1 MNNLSSVLKRKRKEL
16 GLTLAQVADMMGV
29 SEATVQR
36 WESGNIK
43 SVRYDKI
50 NKLAQVLKVEPSE
63 IMGWNTSKQ
72 EDDKLD
78 KFGADII
85 DLSHMKRIPILG
97 RIRAGMPIYAAENIE
112 GYTLTD
118 LNGGA
123 EYFGLRITGDSMN
136 AARIHEGDIVIVRRQ
151 DIVEN
156 GQIAVV
162 LIDGQDATLKRFSR
176 DGNIVTLMPQST
188 NPKNKALTYNLK
200 NSSVKI
206 LGLVVRVE
214 FEPM

>member
-1 MNNLSSVLKRKRKEL
+1 MDELKNKEIFSQNLRSLMNKNNKDRNQICDDL
-16 GLTLAQVADMMGV
+16 GLKYTTFTDWVNGKKYP
-29 SEATVQR
+29 R
-36 WESGNIK
+36 I
-43 SVRYDKI
+43 DKI
-50 NKLAQVLKVEPSE
+50 ELLANYFKVRKSDL
-63 IMGWNTSKQ
+63 I
-72 EDDKLD
+72 EDQSQKEN

-85 DLSHMKRIPILG
+85 DLSNMKRIPILG

-123 EYFGLRITGDSMN
+123 EYFGLRVTGDSMN

-162 LIDGQDATLKRFSR
+162 LIDGQDATLKRFNR

>member
-1 MNNLSSVLKRKRKEL
+1 MEKNNKDRNQICDDL
-16 GLTLAQVADMMGV
+16 GLKYTTFTDWVNGKKYP
-29 SEATVQR
+29 R
-36 WESGNIK
+36 I
-43 SVRYDKI
+43 DKI
-50 NKLAQVLKVEPSE
+50 ELLANYFGVRKSDL
-63 IMGWNTSKQ
+63 I
-72 EDDKLD
+72 EDHNRNND
-78 KFGADII
+78 KFGKFSADII
-85 DLSHMKRIPILG
+85 DLSSMKRIPILG
-97 RIRAGMPIYAAENIE
+97 KIRAGMPIYAAENIE

-123 EYFGLRITGDSMN
+123 EYFGLRVTGDSMN

-162 LIDGQDATLKRFSR
+162 LIDGQDATLKRFNR
-176 DGNIVTLMPQST
+176 DGDIVTLMPQST

>member
-72 EDDKLD
+72 EDDKLE

-97 RIRAGMPIYAAENIE
+97 RIRAGMPIYAAENVE

-123 EYFGLRITGDSMN
+123 EYFGLRVTGDSMN

-162 LIDGQDATLKRFSR
+162 LIDGQDATLKRFNR
-176 DGNIVTLMPQST
+176 DGDIVTLMPQST

>member
-1 MNNLSSVLKRKRKEL
+1 MNNLPNVLKRRRKEL
-16 GLTLAQVADMMGV
+16 GLTLLQVAEAMGV

-36 WESGNIK
+36 WESGSIK

-50 NKLAQVLKVEPSE
+50 DKLAKVLKVEPAE
-63 IMGWNTSKQ
+63 IMGWDTPKQ
-72 EDDKLD
+72 KSDKLE
-78 KFGADII
+78 KFSADII
-85 DLSHMKRIPILG
+85 DLSDMKRIPILG
-97 RIRAGMPIYAAENIE
+97 KIRAGMPIYAAENIE

-123 EYFGLRITGDSMN
+123 EYFGLRVTGDSMN
-136 AARIHEGDIVIVRRQ
+136 AARIYEGDIVIVRRQ

-162 LIDGQDATLKRFSR
+162 LIDGQDATLKRFNR
-176 DGNIVTLMPQST
+176 DGDIVTLMPQST

-200 NSSVKI
+200 SSSVKI

-214 FEPM
+214 FEPI

>member
-1 MNNLSSVLKRKRKEL
+1 MNNLSSVLKRRRKEL
-16 GLTLAQVADMMGV
+16 GLTLAQIADMMGV

-50 NKLAQVLKVEPSE
+50 DKLAQVLKVEPSE
-63 IMGWNTSKQ
+63 IMGWNTSRQK
-72 EDDKLD
+72 DDKLN

-85 DLSHMKRIPILG
+85 DLSNMKRIPILG
-97 RIRAGMPIYAAENIE
+97 RIRAGMPIYAAENVE
-112 GYTLTD
+112 GCTLTD

-123 EYFGLRITGDSMN
+123 EYFGLRVTGDSMD
-136 AARIHEGDIVIVRRQ
+136 AARIHEGDVVIVRRQ

-162 LIDGQDATLKRFSR
+162 LIDGQDATLKRFNR
-176 DGNIVTLMPQST
+176 DGDIVTLMPQST
-188 NPKNKALTYNLK
+188 NPKNKAMTYNLK

>member
-1 MNNLSSVLKRKRKEL
+1 MDELKNKEIFSQNLRSLMNKNNKDRNQICDDL
-16 GLTLAQVADMMGV
+16 GLKYTTFTDWVNGKKYP
-29 SEATVQR
+29 R
-36 WESGNIK
+36 I
-43 SVRYDKI
+43 DKI
-50 NKLAQVLKVEPSE
+50 ELLANYFKVRKSDL
-63 IMGWNTSKQ
+63 I
-72 EDDKLD
+72 EDQSQKENE
-78 KFGADII
+78 FGADII
-85 DLSHMKRIPILG
+85 DLSNMKRIPILG

-123 EYFGLRITGDSMN
+123 EYFGLRVTGDSMN

-162 LIDGQDATLKRFSR
+162 LIDGQDATLKRFNR
-176 DGNIVTLMPQST
+176 DGDIVTLMPQST

-206 LGLVVRVE
+206 LGLVVRVK

>member
-1 MNNLSSVLKRKRKEL
+1 MDELKNKEILSQNLRSLMDKNNKDRNQICDDL
-16 GLTLAQVADMMGV
+16 GLKYTTFTDWVNGKKYP
-29 SEATVQR
+29 R
-36 WESGNIK
+36 I
-43 SVRYDKI
+43 DKI
-50 NKLAQVLKVEPSE
+50 ELLANYFKVRKSDL
-63 IMGWNTSKQ
+63 I
-72 EDDKLD
+72 EDQSQKEN

-85 DLSHMKRIPILG
+85 DLSNMKRIPILG
-97 RIRAGMPIYAAENIE
+97 RIRAGMPIYAVENIE

-123 EYFGLRITGDSMN
+123 EYFGLRVTGDSMN

-162 LIDGQDATLKRFSR
+162 LIDGQDATLKRFNR

-200 NSSVKI
+200 SSSVKI

-214 FEPM
+214 FEPI

>member
-1 MNNLSSVLKRKRKEL
+1 MNNLSSTLKRRRKEL

-50 NKLAQVLKVEPSE
+50 DKLAQVLKVEPSE

-123 EYFGLRITGDSMN
+123 EYFGLRVTGDSMN
-136 AARIHEGDIVIVRRQ
+136 AARIQDGDVVIVRRQ

-162 LIDGQDATLKRFSR
+162 LIDGQDATLKRFNR
-176 DGNIVTLMPQST
+176 DGDIVTLMPQST

-200 NSSVKI
+200 SSSVKI

>member
-1 MNNLSSVLKRKRKEL
+1 MDELKNKEIFSQNLRSLMDKNNKDRNQICDDL
-16 GLTLAQVADMMGV
+16 GLKYTTFTDWVNGKKYPRIYKIELLANYFKV
-29 SEATVQR
+29 R
-36 WESGNIK
+36 K
-43 SVRYDKI
+43 SDLI
-50 NKLAQVLKVEPSE
+50 
-63 IMGWNTSKQ
+63 
-72 EDDKLD
+72 EDQSQKEN

-85 DLSHMKRIPILG
+85 DLSNMKRIPILG

-123 EYFGLRITGDSMN
+123 EYFGLRVTGDSMN

-162 LIDGQDATLKRFSR
+162 LIDGQDATLKRFNR
-176 DGNIVTLMPQST
+176 DGDIVTLVPQST

>member
-1 MNNLSSVLKRKRKEL
+1 MDELKNKEILSQNLRSLMDKNNKDRNQICDDL
-16 GLTLAQVADMMGV
+16 GLKYTTFTDWVNGKKYP
-29 SEATVQR
+29 R
-36 WESGNIK
+36 I
-43 SVRYDKI
+43 DKI
-50 NKLAQVLKVEPSE
+50 ELLANYFKVRKSDL
-63 IMGWNTSKQ
+63 I
-72 EDDKLD
+72 EDQSQKEN

-85 DLSHMKRIPILG
+85 DLSNMKRIPILG

-123 EYFGLRITGDSMN
+123 EYFGLRVTGDSMN
-136 AARIHEGDIVIVRRQ
+136 AARIHEGDVVIVRRQ

-162 LIDGQDATLKRFSR
+162 LIDGQDATLKRFNR
-176 DGNIVTLMPQST
+176 DGDIVTLMPQST

>member
-1 MNNLSSVLKRKRKEL
+1 MDELKNKEILSQNLRSLMDKNNKDRNQICDDL
-16 GLTLAQVADMMGV
+16 GLKYTTFTDWVNGKKYP
-29 SEATVQR
+29 R
-36 WESGNIK
+36 I
-43 SVRYDKI
+43 DKI
-50 NKLAQVLKVEPSE
+50 ELLANYFKVRKSDL
-63 IMGWNTSKQ
+63 I
-72 EDDKLD
+72 EDQSQKEN

-85 DLSHMKRIPILG
+85 DLSNMKRIPILG
-97 RIRAGMPIYAAENIE
+97 RIRAGMPIYAVENIE

-123 EYFGLRITGDSMN
+123 EYFGLRVTGDSMN

-162 LIDGQDATLKRFSR
+162 LIDGQDATLKRFNR

>member
-1 MNNLSSVLKRKRKEL
+1 MNNLSSVLKRRRKEL
-16 GLTLAQVADMMGV
+16 GLTLAQIADMMGV

-50 NKLAQVLKVEPSE
+50 DKLAQVLKVEPSE
-63 IMGWNTSKQ
+63 IMGWNTSRQ
-72 EDDKLD
+72 EDDKLN

-85 DLSHMKRIPILG
+85 DLSNMKRIPILG

-123 EYFGLRITGDSMN
+123 EYFGLRVTGDMTHWRRSW
-136 AARIHEGDIVIVRRQ
+136 RI
-151 DIVEN
+151 
-156 GQIAVV
+156 
-162 LIDGQDATLKRFSR
+162 
-176 DGNIVTLMPQST
+176 
-188 NPKNKALTYNLK
+188 
-200 NSSVKI
+200 
-206 LGLVVRVE
+206 
-214 FEPM
+214 

>member
-72 EDDKLD
+72 EDDKLE

-123 EYFGLRITGDSMN
+123 EYFGLRVTGDSMN

-162 LIDGQDATLKRFSR
+162 LIDGQDATLKRFNR
-176 DGNIVTLMPQST
+176 DGDIVTLMPQST

>member
-1 MNNLSSVLKRKRKEL
+1 MESYDTKKIFSENLKRILSKYGMTQSELAEEMGVAYSSVSSWCTGEKMPR
-16 GLTLAQVADMMGV
+16 M
-29 SEATVQR
+29 
-36 WESGNIK
+36 
-43 SVRYDKI
+43 DKI
-50 NKLAQVLKVEPSE
+50 EWIARRFNVLKSDLIEDKGKAEPP
-63 IMGWNTSKQ
+63 IG
-72 EDDKLD
+72 
-78 KFGADII
+78 II

-123 EYFGLRITGDSMN
+123 EYFGLRVTGDSMN

>member
-1 MNNLSSVLKRKRKEL
+1 MDELKNKEIFSQNLRSLMNKNNKDRNQICDDL
-16 GLTLAQVADMMGV
+16 GLKYTTFTDWVNGKKYP
-29 SEATVQR
+29 R
-36 WESGNIK
+36 I
-43 SVRYDKI
+43 DKI
-50 NKLAQVLKVEPSE
+50 ELLANYFKVRKSDL
-63 IMGWNTSKQ
+63 I
-72 EDDKLD
+72 EDQSQKENE
-78 KFGADII
+78 FGADII
-85 DLSHMKRIPILG
+85 DLSNMKRIPILG

-123 EYFGLRITGDSMN
+123 EYFGLRVTGDSMN

-162 LIDGQDATLKRFSR
+162 LIDGQDATLKRFNR
-176 DGNIVTLMPQST
+176 DGDIITLMPQST

>member
-1 MNNLSSVLKRKRKEL
+1 MNNLSSVLKRRRKEL
-16 GLTLAQVADMMGV
+16 GLTLAQIADMMGV

-50 NKLAQVLKVEPSE
+50 DKLAQVLKVEPSE
-63 IMGWNTSKQ
+63 IMGWNTSRQ
-72 EDDKLD
+72 EDDKLN

-85 DLSHMKRIPILG
+85 DLSNMKRIPILD
-97 RIRAGMPIYAAENIE
+97 RIRAGMPIYAAENVE

-123 EYFGLRITGDSMN
+123 EYFGLRVTGDSMN

-162 LIDGQDATLKRFSR
+162 LIDGQDATLKRFNR
-176 DGNIVTLMPQST
+176 DGNIVTLVPQST

>member
-1 MNNLSSVLKRKRKEL
+1 MNNLSNVLKRRRKEL
-16 GLTLAQVADMMGV
+16 GLTLLQVAEAMGV

-36 WESGNIK
+36 WESGSIK

-50 NKLAQVLKVEPSE
+50 DKLAKVLKVEPAE
-63 IMGWNTSKQ
+63 IMGWDTPKQ
-72 EDDKLD
+72 KSDKLE
-78 KFGADII
+78 KFSADII
-85 DLSHMKRIPILG
+85 DLFDMKRIPILG
-97 RIRAGMPIYAAENIE
+97 KIRAGMPIYAAENIE

-123 EYFGLRITGDSMN
+123 EYFGLRVTGDSMN

-162 LIDGQDATLKRFSR
+162 LIDGQDATLKRFNR
-176 DGNIVTLMPQST
+176 DGDIVTLMPQYT

>member
-1 MNNLSSVLKRKRKEL
+1 MNNLSNVLKRRRKEL
-16 GLTLAQVADMMGV
+16 GLTLLQVAEAMGV

-36 WESGNIK
+36 WESGSIK

-50 NKLAQVLKVEPSE
+50 DKLAKVLKVEPAE
-63 IMGWNTSKQ
+63 IMGWDTPKQ
-72 EDDKLD
+72 KSDKLE
-78 KFGADII
+78 KFSADII
-85 DLSHMKRIPILG
+85 DLFDMKRIPILG
-97 RIRAGMPIYAAENIE
+97 KIRAGMPIYAAENIE

-123 EYFGLRITGDSMN
+123 EYFGLRVTGDSMN

-162 LIDGQDATLKRFSR
+162 LIDGQDATLKRFNR
-176 DGNIVTLMPQST
+176 DGDIVTLMPQST

>member
-1 MNNLSSVLKRKRKEL
+1 MNNLSNVLKRRRKEL
-16 GLTLAQVADMMGV
+16 GLTLLQVAEAMGV

-36 WESGNIK
+36 WESGSIK

-50 NKLAQVLKVEPSE
+50 DKLAKVLKVEPAE
-63 IMGWNTSKQ
+63 IMGWDTPKQ
-72 EDDKLD
+72 KSDKLE
-78 KFGADII
+78 KFSADII
-85 DLSHMKRIPILG
+85 DLSDMKRIPILG
-97 RIRAGMPIYAAENIE
+97 KIRAGMPIYAAENIE

-123 EYFGLRITGDSMN
+123 EYFGLRVTGDSMN

-162 LIDGQDATLKRFSR
+162 LIDGQDATLKRFNR

>member
-1 MNNLSSVLKRKRKEL
+1 MDELKNKEIFSQNLRSLMNKNNKDRNQICDDL
-16 GLTLAQVADMMGV
+16 GLKYTTFTDWVNGKKYP
-29 SEATVQR
+29 R
-36 WESGNIK
+36 I
-43 SVRYDKI
+43 DKI
-50 NKLAQVLKVEPSE
+50 ELLANYFKVRKSDL
-63 IMGWNTSKQ
+63 I
-72 EDDKLD
+72 EDQSQKEN

-85 DLSHMKRIPILG
+85 DLSNMKRIPILG
-97 RIRAGMPIYAAENIE
+97 KIRAGMPIYAAENIE

-118 LNGGA
+118 LNGGV
-123 EYFGLRITGDSMN
+123 EYFGLRVTGDSMN

-162 LIDGQDATLKRFSR
+162 LIDGQDATLKRFNR
-176 DGNIVTLMPQST
+176 DGDIVTLMPQST

>member
-1 MNNLSSVLKRKRKEL
+1 MNNLSNVLKRRRKEL
-16 GLTLAQVADMMGV
+16 GLTLLQVTEAMGV

-36 WESGNIK
+36 WESGSIK

-50 NKLAQVLKVEPSE
+50 DKLAKVLKVEPAE
-63 IMGWNTSKQ
+63 IMGWDTPKQ
-72 EDDKLD
+72 KSDKLE
-78 KFGADII
+78 KFSADII
-85 DLSHMKRIPILG
+85 DLSDMKRIPILG
-97 RIRAGMPIYAAENIE
+97 KIRAGMPIYAAENIE

-123 EYFGLRITGDSMN
+123 EYFGLRVTGDSMN

-162 LIDGQDATLKRFSR
+162 LIDGQDATLKRFNR
-176 DGNIVTLMPQST
+176 DGDIVTLMPQST

>member
-123 EYFGLRITGDSMN
+123 EYFGLRVTGDSMN

-162 LIDGQDATLKRFSR
+162 LIDGQDATLKRFNR

>member
-1 MNNLSSVLKRKRKEL
+1 MDELKNKEIFSQNLRSLMDKNNKDRNQICDDL
-16 GLTLAQVADMMGV
+16 GLKYTTFTDWVNGKKYP
-29 SEATVQR
+29 R
-36 WESGNIK
+36 I
-43 SVRYDKI
+43 DKI
-50 NKLAQVLKVEPSE
+50 ELLANYFKVRKSDL
-63 IMGWNTSKQ
+63 I
-72 EDDKLD
+72 EDQSQKEN

-85 DLSHMKRIPILG
+85 DLSDMKRIPILG
-97 RIRAGMPIYAAENIE
+97 KIRAGMPIYAAENIE

-123 EYFGLRITGDSMN
+123 EYFGLRVTGDSMN

-162 LIDGQDATLKRFSR
+162 LIDGQDATLKRFNR

>member
-72 EDDKLD
+72 EDDKLE

-123 EYFGLRITGDSMN
+123 EYFGLRVTGDSMN
-136 AARIHEGDIVIVRRQ
+136 AARIQDGDVVIVRRQ

-162 LIDGQDATLKRFSR
+162 LIDGQDATLKRFNR

>member
-1 MNNLSSVLKRKRKEL
+1 MDELKNKEIFSQNLRSLMNKNNKDRNQICDDL
-16 GLTLAQVADMMGV
+16 GLKYTTFTDWVNGKKYP
-29 SEATVQR
+29 R
-36 WESGNIK
+36 I
-43 SVRYDKI
+43 DKI
-50 NKLAQVLKVEPSE
+50 ELLANYFKVRKSDL
-63 IMGWNTSKQ
+63 I
-72 EDDKLD
+72 EDQSQKENE
-78 KFGADII
+78 FGADII
-85 DLSHMKRIPILG
+85 DLSNMKRIPILG
-97 RIRAGMPIYAAENIE
+97 RIRAGMPIYAAENVE

-123 EYFGLRITGDSMN
+123 EYFGLRVTGDSMN

-162 LIDGQDATLKRFSR
+162 LIDGQDATLKRFNR
-176 DGNIVTLMPQST
+176 DGDIVTLMPQST

>member
-1 MNNLSSVLKRKRKEL
+1 MNNLSSVLKRRRKEL
-16 GLTLAQVADMMGV
+16 GLTLAQIADMMGV

-50 NKLAQVLKVEPSE
+50 DKLAQVLKVEPSE
-63 IMGWNTSKQ
+63 IMGWNTSRQ
-72 EDDKLD
+72 EDDKLN

-85 DLSHMKRIPILG
+85 DLSNMKRIPILG

-123 EYFGLRITGDSMN
+123 EYFGLRVTGDSMD
-136 AARIHEGDIVIVRRQ
+136 AARIHEGDVVIVRRQ

-162 LIDGQDATLKRFSR
+162 LIDGQDATLKRFNR

-200 NSSVKI
+200 KSSVKI